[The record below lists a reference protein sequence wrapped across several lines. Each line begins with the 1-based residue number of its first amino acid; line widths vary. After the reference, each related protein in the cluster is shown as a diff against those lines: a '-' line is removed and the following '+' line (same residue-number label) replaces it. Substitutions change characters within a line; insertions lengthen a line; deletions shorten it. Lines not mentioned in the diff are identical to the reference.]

1 MPLKKGSSSK
11 VISSNIRLEM
21 SHGKKQSQAIA
32 IALSKAG
39 KTKKDN
45 SMPVKKTTVVKK
57 KSVSEYG
64 GVEKYPSK
72 QAMMK
77 HEKMEGKKVEKVE
90 KKVFSAKAKPTAK
103 VVKKVHSIAKK

>member
-11 VISSNIRLEM
+11 TISSNIRLEM
-21 SHGKKQSQAIA
+21 SHGKPQAQAIA

-39 KTKKDN
+39 KTKKN
-45 SMPVKKTTVVKK
+45 NNMPVKKTVAKK
-57 KSVSEYG
+57 AVSEYKG
-64 GVEKYPSK
+64 AEKYPSK

-103 VVKKVHSIAKK
+103 VVKKVHSKAKK

>member
-1 MPLKKGSSSK
+1 
-11 VISSNIRLEM
+11 
-21 SHGKKQSQAIA
+21 
-32 IALSKAG
+32 
-39 KTKKDN
+39 
-45 SMPVKKTTVVKK
+45 MPVKKTVTK

-90 KKVFSAKAKPTAK
+90 KKVFSAKVKPSAK
-103 VVKKVHSIAKK
+103 VVKKVHASKTKK

>member
-1 MPLKKGSSSK
+1 MPLKKGSSPK

-21 SHGKKQSQAIA
+21 KHGKSQAQSIA

-39 KTKKDN
+39 KTKKN
-45 SMPVKKTTVVKK
+45 NMPVKKTVTKK
-57 KSVSEYG
+57 KVSEYG

-90 KKVFSAKAKPTAK
+90 KKVFSAKVKPSAK
-103 VVKKVHSIAKK
+103 VVKKVHASKAKK